1 MDWILANL
9 VGGLGLFF
17 SGLRLV
23 GANLRQAAGRQLRA
37 VIGHLTRNRRI
48 AGIVGVV
55 TGTLVQSSSGVVF
68 ILVSLETTG
77 LTTVR
82 QALPIVTWANVGGSL
97 LIFAAVLDL
106 RLAVL
111 YLIGVAGVAFAF
123 DRSHRNHALGALFGI
138 GMLFYGIELMKT
150 GAQPLRD
157 QQWFS
162 HLLEGNTQSLLLAF
176 AGSVL
181 FSFVTHS
188 STAVAILCIGFAVT
202 GLLGPFPTMMAL
214 YGANLGSTFSRM
226 VLSSNLR
233 GSARQIP
240 AFQDLFKITGAV
252 VFVSLLYLEAFE
264 RVPLVYALVGAL
276 SSRIDRQMALVF
288 LIFNLSTAIVFS
300 LAQPLI
306 ERLLAK
312 VLPADEHDDLSKPR
326 FLYDEALKEPATAL
340 DLIEQEQLRLAKRLR
355 AYSDALRSGPGSPQR
370 ARARTLQTPFAA
382 VAARIE
388 TFQQE
393 LVDEL
398 LGSVETERLT
408 NLQNRMSLL
417 IYVEDSLRALTA
429 ATEATS
435 AEGRLAALLSTFVEG
450 LDFVLA
456 TMIDAFEGADDGALA
471 LLIRITD
478 DRGDLTD
485 RLRQDFLAEHS
496 SISRTDRAGLLQ
508 VTSMFERVVWIIQ
521 RLARLLQASRPLRA
535 IQPSP
540 SDAAATVPEAWTSSS
555 IPPG

>member
-9 VGGLGLFF
+9 FAGLGLFF
-17 SGLRLV
+17 SGLQLLSV
-23 GANLRQAAGRQLRA
+23 NLRQAAGRQLRA
-37 VIGHLTRNRRI
+37 IIKHLTRNRSI
-48 AGIVGVV
+48 AGAVGLVS
-55 TGTLVQSSSGVVF
+55 GTVVQSSSGLVF

-82 QALPIVTWANVGGSL
+82 QSLPIVTWANVGCSL

-111 YLIGVAGVAFAF
+111 YVIGVAGVAFAF

-138 GMLFYGIELMKT
+138 GMLFYGIELMKV
-150 GAQPLRD
+150 GAQPLKD

-162 HLLEGNTQSLLLAF
+162 HFLAGNAQSLVLAF
-176 AGSVL
+176 AGSML
-181 FSFVTHS
+181 LSFVTQS

-202 GLLGPFPTMMAL
+202 GLLGPFPAMMAL

-240 AFQDLFKITGAV
+240 AFQDLFKITGTV

-264 RVPLVYALVGAL
+264 HMPLVYSLVSRL
-276 SSRIDRQMALVF
+276 SGEIGRQMALVF
-288 LIFNLSTAIVFS
+288 LIFNLSTAIVFT

-306 ERLLAK
+306 ERLLATF
-312 VLPADEHDDLSKPR
+312 LPANEHDDLSKPR
-326 FLYDEALKEPATAL
+326 FLYDEALKEPSTAL

-355 AYSDALRSGPGSPQR
+355 AYSEALRSRRGSPQR
-370 ARARTLQTPFAA
+370 ARARTLQTPFLA

-388 TFQQE
+388 AFQQE
-393 LVDEL
+393 LVDEHL
-398 LGSVETERLT
+398 RSAETERLT
-408 NLQNRMSLL
+408 NLQNRLSLL
-417 IYVEDSLRALTA
+417 LYVEDSLRALTA
-429 ATEATS
+429 ATDA
-435 AEGRLAALLSTFVEG
+435 AAVEGRLEALLSTFVEG

-456 TMIDAFEGADDGALA
+456 TTIDAFDDDGALE

-485 RLRQDFLAEHS
+485 RLRQEFLAEQS
-496 SISRTDRAGLLQ
+496 GISRTDRAVLLQ
-508 VTSMFERVVWIIQ
+508 VTSMFERIVWMIQ

-535 IQPSP
+535 VQPSP
-540 SDAAATVPEAWTSSS
+540 SDAVAAVPEAWTSGS